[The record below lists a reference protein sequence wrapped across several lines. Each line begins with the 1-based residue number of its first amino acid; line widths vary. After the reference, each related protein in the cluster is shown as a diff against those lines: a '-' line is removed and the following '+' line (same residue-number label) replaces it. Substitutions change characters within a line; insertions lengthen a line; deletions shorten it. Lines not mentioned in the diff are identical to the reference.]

1 MIKHDGWLQ
10 VVIISSWRGEQII
23 TSFTQGYFVPSL
35 VEIDPV
41 VLEKKIFNFVNA
53 FSLLSPFSPSFEQ
66 T

>member
-1 MIKHDGWLQ
+1 MIKHDGWIQ

-23 TSFTQGYFVPSL
+23 ISFTQGYFVPSL

-41 VLEKKIFNFVNA
+41 VLKKIFNFVNA
-53 FSLLSPFSPSFEQ
+53 FSLLSPFGPSFEQ